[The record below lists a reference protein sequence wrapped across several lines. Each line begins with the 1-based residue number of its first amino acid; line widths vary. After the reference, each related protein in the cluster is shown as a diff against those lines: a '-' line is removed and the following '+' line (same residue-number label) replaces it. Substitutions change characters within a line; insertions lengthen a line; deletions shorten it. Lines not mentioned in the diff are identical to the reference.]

1 MRPLL
6 LLTLGFAGLSALTAS
21 AVVAQPRLDAGRDP
35 LTGEPVVFADAAPEA
50 GAPPESEAGSLALA
64 HHAASGA
71 TKLVR
76 YATDEGWVM
85 YHDGADLVLGTAA
98 VPVRGPLNDPE
109 FEEIDRYRLPALPSD
124 AVVVGSRVYVALRK
138 NQGILIL
145 ETVTGVWSLVGQISG
160 PDALAVAVSGTT
172 VYVGR
177 GSGGVTAY
185 DVSLPSVPV
194 QLGTVDTPGSAN
206 GLALSGTLLAVADG
220 NVSAGPDV
228 RLYDVSVPGTF
239 TPLGTAEMDGF
250 ATYAAF
256 HAGRLYVTGDA
267 GLRVFDVTDPAAP
280 TVLGTASA
288 GGETTYEVVFD
299 GSTAYV
305 AGLAGLRVVDVS
317 APAPVEAGFWDGG
330 GQYLSVAETGFSYTM
345 LADRFGGLQFVEA
358 GGAPRGSTLVPNGG
372 FPYRGVF
379 AGGRLYV
386 TSLGGGLRILS
397 ADGTTELG
405 RVPTPPNT
413 QEVLVLGNRAYV
425 TDANGAVSGLTVVD
439 VSDPAA
445 PVVLGTYAVGASYGM
460 ATDAEF
466 ASLFVASGFA
476 GLRSYDITGVP
487 TLLDTYDV
495 GANAV
500 DVASDNDG
508 GFGYVTAFGG
518 GMTVLYIADPA
529 DLSLLDAEPGWGF
542 LNAVEIDPSP
552 ANRARVFAADGAAG
566 LRLVDATNAAGI
578 VTVSTTPTT
587 SPARDVAARD
597 VASATPLHTN
607 IYLAEDFAGLRR
619 LQVPA
624 GANAPVTFTGSFAS
638 MDRGIGVA
646 VEPGAADAPSRWVAL
661 MAGEAGV
668 YLFEDRVVSTD
679 DTPDATAL
687 AVEVVAPNPATTTAT
702 VRYRLAG
709 TGAATVEVLDL
720 LGRRV
725 AVADGASAPG
735 LHTAAVDVRALAA
748 GLYVV
753 RVAQGGA
760 SVTARLSVVR

>member
-6 LLTLGFAGLSALTAS
+6 LLALLATS
-21 AVVAQPRLDAGRDP
+21 AVSAQPRLDAGRDP

-50 GAPPESEAGSLALA
+50 DAPPDGFGSIPLA

-76 YATDEGWVM
+76 HGIDGLTM
-85 YHDGADLVLGTAA
+85 YHDGADFVLGSVAF
-98 VPVRGPLNDPE
+98 PVRGPLSDPVFAE
-109 FEEIDRYRLPALPSD
+109 SDRYRLPALPSD

-145 ETVTGVWSLVGQISG
+145 ETATGVWTLAGQISG
-160 PDALAVAVSGTT
+160 PDALAVAVDGTT

-177 GSGGVTAY
+177 GSAGVSVY
-185 DVSLPSVPV
+185 DASNPSAPV
-194 QLGTVDTPGSAN
+194 LLGTVDTPGSAN
-206 GLALSGTLLAVADG
+206 GLAASGTLLAVADG

-228 RLYDVSVPGTF
+228 RLYDVSTPGTF
-239 TPLGTAEMDGF
+239 APLGTAEMDGF

-267 GLRVFDVTDPAAP
+267 GLRAFDVTNPAAP
-280 TVLGTASA
+280 AVLGTASA

-299 GSTAYV
+299 GETAYV

-317 APAPVEAGFWDGG
+317 APAPADAGAWDGG
-330 GQYLSVAETGFSYTM
+330 GQYLSVTVPVSGFVPV
-345 LADRFGGLQFVEA
+345 ADRFGGLQFVRTD
-358 GGAPRGSTLVPNGG
+358 GAPTASTLVPNGG

-379 AGGRLYV
+379 SGGRLYV

-397 ADGTTELG
+397 ADGTMELG

-413 QEVLVLGNRAYV
+413 QEVLVIGTRAYV
-425 TDANGAVSGLTVVD
+425 TDANGDASGLTVAD
-439 VSDPAA
+439 VSNPAA
-445 PVVLGTYAVGASYGM
+445 PVVLGTYAVGTSYGM
-460 ATDAEF
+460 ATDAE
-466 ASLFVASGFA
+466 ARTLFVASGFG
-476 GLRSYDITGVP
+476 GLRSYDLTGDAP
-487 TLLDTYDV
+487 ALLDTYDV

-500 DVASDNDG
+500 DVAADNDG
-508 GFGYVTAFGG
+508 GFGYVASFGG

-542 LNAVEIDPSP
+542 LQAVNIDPSP
-552 ANRARVFAADGAAG
+552 INRARVFAADGAAG
-566 LRLVDATNAAGI
+566 LRLIDATNAASLI
-578 VTVSTTPTT
+578 TVSTTPTI

-597 VASATPLHTN
+597 VAGFDPLHTN
-607 IYLAEDFAGLRR
+607 VYVAEDFAGLRR
-619 LQVPA
+619 FQVSA
-624 GANAPVTFTGSFAS
+624 YDNGPVTVTGSFAS
-638 MDRGIGVA
+638 MDRGMGVA
-646 VEPGAADAPSRWVAL
+646 VEPGAPDADRRVAL

-668 YLFEDRVVSTD
+668 YLFD
-679 DTPDATAL
+679 DLVTSAADAPGAPAL
-687 AVEVVAPNPATTTAT
+687 AIESVGPNPARGAAT

-709 TGAATVEVLDL
+709 AGTATVEVLDL

-725 AVADGASAPG
+725 ALAAGASAVG
-735 LHTAAVDVRALAA
+735 THAATVDVRALAA

-753 RVAQGGA
+753 RVSQNGTA
-760 SVTARLSVVR
+760 VTARLAVTR

>member
-6 LLTLGFAGLSALTAS
+6 LASLVFATA
-21 AVVAQPRLDAGRDP
+21 AAAQPRLDAGRDP

-50 GAPPESEAGSLALA
+50 DAPPESFGTIPLA

-76 YATDEGWVM
+76 YISDGDWTM
-85 YHDGADLVLGTAA
+85 YHDGADLVLGRTFL
-98 VPVRGPLNDPE
+98 PVTGPPE
-109 FEEIDRYRLPALPSD
+109 IPRFDEIDRYRLPALPSD

-145 ETVTGVWSLVGQISG
+145 DATLTGWSLVGQITG
-160 PDALAVAVSGTT
+160 PDALAVAVDGTT

-177 GSGGVTAY
+177 GSAGVSAY
-185 DVSLPSVPV
+185 DVSLPALPV
-194 QLGTVDTPGSAN
+194 LLGTVDTPGSAN
-206 GLALSGTLLAVADG
+206 GLAVSGTLLAVADG

-228 RLYDVSVPGTF
+228 RLYDVSTPGTF
-239 TPLGTAEMDGF
+239 TPLGTAEMGGF

-267 GLRVFDVTDPAAP
+267 GLRAFDVTDPSAP
-280 TVLGTASA
+280 AVLGTASA
-288 GGETTYEVVFD
+288 GGETTYEVAFD
-299 GSTAYV
+299 GTTAFV

-317 APAPVEAGFWDGG
+317 APAPVETGSWDGG
-330 GQYLSVAETGFSYTM
+330 GQYLSVAAWTAGFGFTPV
-345 LADRFGGLQFVEA
+345 ADRFGGLQFVDT
-358 GGAPRGSTLVPNGG
+358 GSTPTGSTLVPNGG

-405 RVPTPPNT
+405 RIPTPPNT
-413 QEVLVLGNRAYV
+413 QEVFVIGDRAYV
-425 TDANGAVSGLTVVD
+425 TDSNGAASGLTVVD

-445 PVVLGTYAVGASYGM
+445 PLVVGTTAVGASYGM
-460 ATDAEF
+460 ATDAEQRT
-466 ASLFVASGFA
+466 LFVASGFA
-476 GLRSYDITGVP
+476 GLRSYDLTGAAP
-487 TLLDTYDV
+487 ALLDTYDV

-508 GFGYVTAFGG
+508 GFGYVVSFGG

-552 ANRARVFAADGAAG
+552 VNRARVFAADGSAG

-587 SPARDVAARD
+587 TQARDVAARECNCSD
-597 VASATPLHTN
+597 VPSTN
-607 IYLAEDFAGLRR
+607 IYVAEDFTGLRR
-619 LQVPA
+619 FNVSA
-624 GANAPVTFTGSFAS
+624 GANEPVNVTGSFAS
-638 MDRGIGVA
+638 IDRGIGVA
-646 VEPGAADAPSRWVAL
+646 VERFAGDGTGRVAL
-661 MAGEAGV
+661 MGGEAGV
-668 YLFEDRVVSTD
+668 YLFDDFIVSAD
-679 DTPDATAL
+679 DAPGAPAL
-687 AVEVVAPNPATTTAT
+687 AVESVSPNPARGTAT

-709 TGAATVEVLDL
+709 AGAATVEVLDL

-725 AVADGASAPG
+725 AVAVGGATPG
-735 LHTAAVDVRALAA
+735 VHTAAVDVRALAA

-753 RVAQGGA
+753 RVAQNGTA
-760 SVTARLSVVR
+760 VTARLAVAR

>member
-6 LLTLGFAGLSALTAS
+6 LASLVFATAAAS
-21 AVVAQPRLDAGRDP
+21 QPRLDAGRDP
-35 LTGEPVVFADAAPEA
+35 LTGEPVMFADAAPEA
-50 GAPPESEAGSLALA
+50 DAPPDGFGSIPLA

-76 YATDEGWVM
+76 HDIDGLTM
-85 YHDGADLVLGTAA
+85 YHDGADLVLGSVAI
-98 VPVRGPLNDPE
+98 PVRGPLGDPM

-124 AVVVGSRVYVALRK
+124 AVVAGSRVYVALRK

-145 ETVTGVWSLVGQISG
+145 DTATGVWSLVGQISG
-160 PDALAVAVSGTT
+160 PDALAVAVDGTT

-177 GSGGVTAY
+177 GSAGVSVY
-185 DVSLPSVPV
+185 DASNPQAPV
-194 QLGTVDTPGSAN
+194 LLGTVDTPGSAN
-206 GLALSGTLLAVADG
+206 GLAVSGTLLAVADG

-228 RLYDVSVPGTF
+228 RLYDVSAPGTF
-239 TPLGTAEMDGF
+239 APLGTAEMDGF

-267 GLRVFDVTDPAAP
+267 GLRAFDVTDPAAP

-288 GGETTYEVVFD
+288 GGETTYEVAFN

-317 APAPVEAGFWDGG
+317 APAPADAGFWDGG
-330 GQYLSVAETGFSYTM
+330 GQYLSVAAMDAGYAMT
-345 LADRFGGLQFVEA
+345 ADRFGGLQFVEV
-358 GGAPRGSTLVPNGG
+358 GGAPTASTLVPNGG

-397 ADGTTELG
+397 ADGVTELG

-413 QEVLVLGNRAYV
+413 QEVLVIGTRAYV
-425 TDANGAVSGLTVVD
+425 TDANGEASGLTVIET
-439 VSDPAA
+439 SNPAA

-460 ATDAEF
+460 ATDAE
-466 ASLFVASGFA
+466 ARTLFVASGFG
-476 GLRSYDITGVP
+476 GLRSYDLTGDAPV
-487 TLLDTYDV
+487 LLDTYDV

-508 GFGYVTAFGG
+508 GFGYVVSFGG

-542 LNAVEIDPSP
+542 LQAVEIDPSP
-552 ANRARVFAADGAAG
+552 VNRARVFAADGSAG

-578 VTVSTTPTT
+578 TTVSTTPTI

-597 VASATPLHTN
+597 VAGFDPLHTN
-607 IYLAEDFAGLRR
+607 VYVAEDFAGMRR
-619 LQVPA
+619 FQVSA
-624 GANAPVTFTGSFAS
+624 YDNGPVTVTGSFTS

-646 VEPGAADAPSRWVAL
+646 VEPGAPDADRRVAL

-668 YLFEDRVVSTD
+668 YVFD
-679 DTPDATAL
+679 DLVTSAADAPVALAL
-687 AVEVVAPNPATTTAT
+687 AVESVGPNPATATAT

-709 TGAATVEVLDL
+709 AGEATVEVLDL

-725 AVADGASAPG
+725 AVTAGASTPG
-735 LHTAAVDVRALAA
+735 AHAATVDVRALAA

-753 RVAQGGA
+753 RVAQNGMA
-760 SVTARLSVVR
+760 VTTRLAVAR